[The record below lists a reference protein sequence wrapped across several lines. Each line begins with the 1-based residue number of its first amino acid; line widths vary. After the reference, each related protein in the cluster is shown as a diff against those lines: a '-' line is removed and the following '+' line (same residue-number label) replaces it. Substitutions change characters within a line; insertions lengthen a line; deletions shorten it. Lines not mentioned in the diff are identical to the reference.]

1 MRAGSA
7 LAHLMLLSTT
17 ASVAR
22 ALRVTIIRHGQTEWN
37 AAGRLQGASDSPLT
51 ELGVQQAHACGARL
65 RGRKRFDAL
74 YCSPLLRAR
83 RTAELIYSELET
95 GQCPPLKEDVRLSE
109 RHFGAWEGLVWSTI
123 QRDFAEELRISQDDP
138 TYAISGGGESRLA
151 CLERVLDF
159 LDELQRVHAHNESV
173 VIVTHSAIVTS
184 IIKHVLGLRPE
195 QRRSFEVRNLGLNEI
210 ECDLRARA
218 DKPPI
223 WMLRTLNDC
232 SHLEGLV

>member
-95 GQCPPLKEDVRLSE
+95 GQCPPLKEDVRLEGERVGRGEPDEQNATSE
-109 RHFGAWEGLVWSTI
+109 RHSRKRTADDALATD
-123 QRDFAEELRISQDDP
+123 RD
-138 TYAISGGGESRLA
+138 
-151 CLERVLDF
+151 
-159 LDELQRVHAHNESV
+159 V
-173 VIVTHSAIVTS
+173 V
-184 IIKHVLGLRPE
+184 P
-195 QRRSFEVRNLGLNEI
+195 
-210 ECDLRARA
+210 
-218 DKPPI
+218 
-223 WMLRTLNDC
+223 
-232 SHLEGLV
+232 